1 MNPEVEDLDYA
12 GGCVESELFLLLEPC
27 LVLIMTKWLAIG
39 GDDVASVFPT
49 SRLVVVFSAVG
60 EVVLEHGLR
69 LEALIWERFL
79 FL

>member
-1 MNPEVEDLDYA
+1 MLGLVE
-12 GGCVESELFLLLEPC
+12 CEPFLLLEPR

-39 GDDVASVFPT
+39 GDNMACVSLLVGW
-49 SRLVVVFSAVG
+49 VVVFSAVG
-60 EVVLEHGLR
+60 ELVLEHGLR